1 MTLQAVVSPVE
12 SAPHR
17 GLAFGVL
24 HEAVK
29 SVKNCPKTTNK
40 DDLRQPSKTRTRFI
54 RAFEVLEWSDSQSRS
69 FMFWCEVADILPEWM
84 TGQIKDLAESHP
96 LLMRAWESQNA

>member
-29 SVKNCPKTTNK
+29 SVKNCPNYVNEG
-40 DDLRQPSKTRTRFI
+40 DVRGKTRLK
-54 RAFEVLEWSDSQSRS
+54 RALEVLEWADLQDYT

-96 LLMRAWESQNA
+96 LLMRAWEGRNDR

>member
-1 MTLQAVVSPVE
+1 MTLQVAASSVE

-29 SVKNCPKTTNK
+29 SVKTCPNHVNQG
-40 DDLRQPSKTRTRFI
+40 DVRGKTRLK
-54 RAFEVLEWSDSQSRS
+54 RALEVLEWADQQDYS
-69 FMFWCEVADILPEWM
+69 FNFWCEVADILPEWM
-84 TGQIKDLAESHP
+84 TIQIKEIAEGKP
-96 LLMRAWESQNA
+96 LLWRVWEGQNDRI

>member
-1 MTLQAVVSPVE
+1 MTLQAVVSPTE

-29 SVKNCPKTTNK
+29 AVKTCPKTTNK
-40 DDLRQPSKTRTRFI
+40 DDLRYTSPTRTRFV
-54 RAFEVLEWSDSQSRS
+54 RALEVLEWADSDNRS
-69 FMFWCEVADILPEWM
+69 FTFWCEVAEILPEWM
-84 TGQIKDLAESHP
+84 TRQIYVLAEDRP
-96 LLMRAWESQNA
+96 MLMKAWEG